1 MAAVADLELCA
12 QEGSAL
18 LAVEGEASINE
29 SSALIFA
36 ATAEGSTRR
45 RLCRVGGFAL
55 AIISLVAATSAAVAL
70 TGYARP
76 PARSS
81 SGQTEAVQGK
91 QIVAL
96 AGCPML
102 GPLPELWSPVAGAP
116 PLQLKVLTYNLFWWK
131 LFDKGQFA
139 QPNFHLRTQGNTGTQ
154 LLARAA
160 SEEHFDVMG
169 FQECNDEGWL
179 LAKAGLAE
187 KYDIFRD
194 KHSCMAYG
202 RASWSL
208 LGRGVEWVALDAQY
222 GPRPAQWM
230 RLRHKATGRI
240 LFFVN
245 HHGPIPINS
254 GGKCGGAAVAQNILH
269 MVQTKAVPGDAVV
282 LTGDFNSDSSSATI
296 QRLQARLRSAFSGTK
311 FGGVD
316 YIFSNLEEGSL
327 VSSKNWGGGGSD
339 HDALSA
345 VLRVSGI
352 QAATRGEQQHVA
364 LSTTFSVQPS
374 TMAPPAAEF
383 ASAATSSGES
393 DSFSAMPAAGGSDV
407 ASRLRFLI
415 GAPMAWLRK

>member
-139 QPNFHLRTQGNTGTQ
+139 QPNFHPRTLGNTGTQ

-160 SEEHFDVMG
+160 GEEHFDVMG
-169 FQECNDEGWL
+169 FQECNDAGWL

-187 KYDIFRD
+187 QYDIFKD
-194 KHSCMAYG
+194 KHSCMAYS

-230 RLRHKATGRI
+230 RLRHKATGRM

-254 GGKCGGAAVAQNILH
+254 GGKCGGAAVAQNILRL
-269 MVQTKAVPGDAVV
+269 VKTKATPGDAVV
-282 LTGDFNSDSSSATI
+282 MTGDFNSDASSATI
-296 QRLQARLRSAFSGTK
+296 QHLQARLRPAFRGTK

-339 HDALSA
+339 HDALSTVLQLGRNLA
-345 VLRVSGI
+345 VA
-352 QAATRGEQQHVA
+352 QAAHQQ
-364 LSTTFSVQPS
+364 
-374 TMAPPAAEF
+374 APPAATLAGEPSI
-383 ASAATSSGES
+383 AVPAATGPRP
-393 DSFSAMPAAGGSDV
+393 AAPAAGVDDV
-407 ASRLRFLI
+407 ASRLHFLM
-415 GAPMAWLRK
+415 GAPMAWFRK